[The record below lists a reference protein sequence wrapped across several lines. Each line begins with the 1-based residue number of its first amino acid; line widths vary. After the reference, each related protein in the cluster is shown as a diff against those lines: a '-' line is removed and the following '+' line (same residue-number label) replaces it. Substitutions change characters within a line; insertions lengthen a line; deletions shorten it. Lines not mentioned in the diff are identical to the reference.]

1 MKETILKLAFASL
14 PKILQEDLFF
24 QNLCNNIDIDYVL
37 LKKITIK
44 DSFYHTL
51 LKIEPQ
57 LNQYFTISTSKYE
70 LLNMTLFYYNK
81 LICFNITKENNVYK
95 IKIKITNSQKINI
108 IEFIK
113 KETESIVKI
122 IIQKLQHGLIT
133 NYESNIYY
141 YDEHYHKKNNP
152 DKAKEILK
160 DFSNLFCIPEEFAL
174 FFYQNFKKY
183 KLELNR
189 QKILSECEL
198 DRLTRPQKE
207 EYHFTNPIILNS
219 LDKIFSITF
228 PEFQKVD
235 IINALKKN
243 IVEPNVIFSKPLFED
258 ILKYYAG
265 VNMGII
271 DSFGIIIGKDLEN
284 YSKYQL
290 WIKSD
295 KIEISREQISK
306 KCAQELFYLS
316 EDNIDNDYLK
326 DFFGIS
332 RSK

>member
-189 QKILSECEL
+189 QKILSECEI
-198 DRLTRPQKE
+198 DRLTR
-207 EYHFTNPIILNS
+207 L
-219 LDKIFSITF
+219 
-228 PEFQKVD
+228 D